1 MDRGR
6 ATSERL
12 RERGLNVT
20 APRLAVLAV
29 VEELGGHV
37 DAATIA
43 AAARDRLGSVSTPAV
58 YEILNALTDAALLRR
73 IQPAGSPARYETR
86 VGDNHHHLV
95 CRTCGVVEDV
105 ECVVGSAPCLHAGAQ
120 AAFAVEEA
128 EITFWG
134 QCERCRAA

>member
-1 MDRGR
+1 M
-6 ATSERL
+6 SERL
-12 RERGLNVT
+12 REQGLNVT

-29 VEELGGHV
+29 VEELGGAV
-37 DAATIA
+37 DAPALA
-43 AAARDRLGSVSTPAV
+43 AAPRARRGRGSTPPV
-58 YEILNALTDAALLRR
+58 YDIHNAHTDAGLLRR

-95 CRTCGVVEDV
+95 CRTCGTVEDV
-105 ECVVGSAPCLHAGAQ
+105 ECVVGNAPCLHASAD
-120 AAFAVEEA
+120 ATFPVEEA

>member
-1 MDRGR
+1 M
-6 ATSERL
+6 SERL
-12 RERGLNVT
+12 RERRLNVT

-37 DAATIA
+37 DAVAIA

-58 YEILNALTDAALLRR
+58 YDILNTLTDAGLLRR

-86 VGDNHHHLV
+86 VGDNHHHVV
-95 CRTCGVVEDV
+95 CRRCGSAQDID
-105 ECVVGSAPCLHAGAQ
+105 CVVGAAPCLDPSSTHGY
-120 AAFAVEEA
+120 VIDEA

-134 QCERCRAA
+134 VCPACRESKCTHKA

>member
-1 MDRGR
+1 MGAGP
-6 ATSERL
+6 ATSARL

-20 APRLAVLAV
+20 APRLAVLAA
-29 VEELGGHV
+29 VEQLGGHV
-37 DAATIA
+37 DAGAIA
-43 AAARDRLGSVSTPAV
+43 AAAHDRLGSVSTPAV
-58 YEILNALTDAALLRR
+58 YDILNALTDAGLLRR

-95 CRTCGVVEDV
+95 CRTCGRVEDV
-105 ECVVGSAPCLHAGAQ
+105 DCVVGRAPCLHAGPD
-120 AAFAVEEA
+120 AAFPAEEA

>member
-1 MDRGR
+1 MSTSR
-6 ATSERL
+6 AASERL

-20 APRLAVLAV
+20 APRLAVLAA

-37 DAATIA
+37 DAGAIA
-43 AAARDRLGSVSTPAV
+43 AAARDRLGSVSTPAI
-58 YEILNALTDAALLRR
+58 YDILNALTDAGLLRR

-95 CRTCGVVEDV
+95 CRTCGAVENVD
-105 ECVVGSAPCLHAGAQ
+105 CVVGSAPCLHAGAD
-120 AAFAVEEA
+120 AAFPVEEA